1 MEAMPRRVY
10 SSDLSDPQWNLIE
23 PLLPPPK
30 PGGRRREVD
39 IREVV
44 NAIFYVLKS
53 GCAWKD
59 MPHDFP
65 PEGTVR
71 DYFHQW
77 RREGVWERVND
88 GLRRASR
95 VQLNREPDPSAGVID
110 SQSAKVART
119 SGTRGYDAGK
129 KINGRKRHIFV
140 DTLGLLV
147 FVVVH
152 VASLQDRDGA
162 KPVLQG
168 AATKSTRLKKV
179 WADGAYAGQLVDWT
193 AKECDWELEIVKRSD
208 QAEGFEVLPRRWVV
222 ERTLSWVSNYRRLSK
237 DYEYWESTSE
247 TMVQLAMT
255 HVMLQPLEGL
265 KLTPEAA
272 APLAAQLP

>member
-1 MEAMPRRVY
+1 MEATPRRAY
-10 SSDLSDPQWNLIE
+10 SSDLSDQQWNLIK
-23 PLLPPPK
+23 PLLPAPK

-44 NAIFYVLKS
+44 NAVFYVLKS

-59 MPHDFP
+59 LPHDFP

-77 RREGVWERVND
+77 RRGGVWERLQD
-88 GLRRASR
+88 ALRRASR
-95 VQLNREPDPSAGVID
+95 VQENREPDPSAGVID
-110 SQSAKVART
+110 SQSVKGTRT
-119 SGTRGYDAGK
+119 TGTRGYDAGK
-129 KINGRKRHIFV
+129 KINGRKRHLLV

-152 VASLQDRDGA
+152 VGSIQDRDGA

-168 AATKSTRLKKV
+168 AATKSARLAKV
-179 WADGAYAGQLVDWT
+179 WADGAYAGQLIDWT
-193 AKECDWELEIVKRSD
+193 SRECGWELDIVKRSD
-208 QAEGFEVLPRRWVV
+208 QAQGFEVLPRRWVV
-222 ERTLSWVSNYRRLSK
+222 ERTLSWISNYRRLSK

-247 TMVQLAMT
+247 TMIQLAMT
-255 HVMLQPLEGL
+255 RVMLQRFEGIQ
-265 KLTPEAA
+265 LTPAA
-272 APLAAQLP
+272 AAQLAA

>member
-1 MEAMPRRVY
+1 MEAMPRRAY
-10 SSDLSDPQWNLIE
+10 SSDLSDPQWKLIE

-44 NAIFYVLKS
+44 NAIFYVVKC
-53 GCAWKD
+53 GCAWNNL
-59 MPHDFP
+59 PHDFP
-65 PEGTVR
+65 REGTVR

-88 GLRRASR
+88 ALRRASR
-95 VQLNREPDPSAGVID
+95 VQMNREADPSAGVID
-110 SQSAKVART
+110 SQSAKAART
-119 SGTRGYDAGK
+119 TGTRGYDAGK
-129 KINGRKRHIFV
+129 KISGRKRHIFV

-168 AATKSTRLKKV
+168 AAAKSTRLKKA

-193 AKECDWELEIVKRSD
+193 VEECDLELEIVKRSD
-208 QAEGFEVLPRRWVV
+208 QTEGFEVLPRRWVV
-222 ERTLSWVSNYRRLSK
+222 ERTLSWISNYRRLSK

-247 TMVQLAMT
+247 TMVLLAMS
-255 HVMLQPLEGL
+255 HLMLQRLGGVE
-265 KLTPEAA
+265 LTPEAA
-272 APLAAQLP
+272 AQLAA

>member
-1 MEAMPRRVY
+1 MEAVVRRAY
-10 SSDLSDPQWNLIE
+10 SSDLSDLQWNLIA

-44 NAIFYVLKS
+44 NAIFYFLKS
-53 GCAWKD
+53 GCAWRD
-59 MPHDFP
+59 LPHDFP

-77 RREGVWERVND
+77 RREGVWERVHD
-88 GLRRASR
+88 ALRRAAR
-95 VQLNREPDPSAGVID
+95 AQLTRAPDPSAGVID
-110 SQSAKVART
+110 SQTVKATRT
-119 SGTRGYDAGK
+119 TGTRGYDAGK
-129 KINGRKRHIFV
+129 KIKGRKRHILV

-152 VASLQDRDGA
+152 VASVQDRDGA
-162 KPVLQG
+162 KTVLRG
-168 AATKSTRLKKV
+168 AATKSVRLEKV
-179 WADGAYAGQLVDWT
+179 WADGAYTGRLVGWT
-193 AKECDWELEIVKRSD
+193 ADELGWKLEIVKRSD
-208 QAEGFEVLPRRWVV
+208 SAEGFEVLPRRWVV
-222 ERTLSWVSNYRRLSK
+222 ERTLSWISNYRRLSK

-255 HVMLQPLEGL
+255 HVMLQRLEGVE
-265 KLTPEAA
+265 LTPAA
-272 APLAAQLP
+272 AAQLAA

>member
-44 NAIFYVLKS
+44 NAIFYILKS

-110 SQSAKVART
+110 SQSAKVTRT
-119 SGTRGYDAGK
+119 TGTRGYDAGK

-168 AATKSTRLKKV
+168 ATTKSTRLKKV

-193 AKECDWELEIVKRSD
+193 ANECDWELEIVKRSD

-222 ERTLSWVSNYRRLSK
+222 ERTLSWISNYRRLSK

-255 HVMLQPLEGL
+255 HVMLRRLEGV

-272 APLAAQLP
+272 AQLAA